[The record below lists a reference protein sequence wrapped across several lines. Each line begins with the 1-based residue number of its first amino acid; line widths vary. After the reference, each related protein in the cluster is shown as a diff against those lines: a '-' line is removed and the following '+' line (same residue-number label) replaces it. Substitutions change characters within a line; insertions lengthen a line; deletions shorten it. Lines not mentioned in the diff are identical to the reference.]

1 MNSKKIDS
9 NTYFKNFIVV
19 ILIFI
24 FLFLLYYLVSKRI
37 YELYSENDP
46 IIIRIKKNLM
56 KLDSSAEKI
65 RIYESNKSYTINKKI
80 IYICIKNKNN
90 QYYDFNML
98 MYVAIHEL
106 AHVLCDEIGH
116 TEKFYSIFNNLLD
129 KAENLN
135 MYNSTIPIISNY
147 CEHN

>member
-9 NTYFKNFIVV
+9 NTYFKNFVVV

-80 IYICIKNKNN
+80 IYICIKNKKN

-116 TEKFYSIFNNLLD
+116 TKKFYSIFNNLLD

-135 MYNSTIPIISNY
+135 MYNPTIPIISNY

>member
-24 FLFLLYYLVSKRI
+24 FLFLLYYLVSKKI
-37 YELYSENDP
+37 CELYSENDP
-46 IIIRIKKNLM
+46 IIIRIKNNLM
-56 KLDSSAEKI
+56 KLNSTAHKI
-65 RIYESNKSYTINKKI
+65 KIYESNKSYTINKKI
-80 IYICIKNKNN
+80 IYICLKNNKN

-116 TEKFYSIFNNLLD
+116 TEKFYEIFNNLLD
-129 KAENLN
+129 KAEDLN
-135 MYNSTIPIISNY
+135 MYDSDIPIISNY
-147 CEHN
+147 CGHN